1 VSGLVSAAS
10 LAAAPSAPVAWRP
23 ASTDAEIDRA
33 FAQARGAKR
42 PVLLYWGASWCPP
55 CNQLK
60 ATLFNRQDFA
70 AVARG
75 YVTVHVDGD
84 RPGAQR
90 IARRF
95 GVSGYPTMVVFSPAG
110 AEVTRLPGEAEP
122 QEVLAIMRL
131 GLAGGRP
138 VKALL
143 GDARAGK
150 PLTATEWRMLAH
162 YSWATDDR
170 RLVPK
175 AELPIVLAQLAAAS
189 PVGEADVADRLWLKA
204 ITASDDGKGLK
215 PDAALR
221 QRVEQVLADAART
234 RSHSD
239 LLSGAAADIVR
250 VLSKQDSAERQ
261 TLLRSFDG
269 ALKRLEADATL
280 SRADRLGALIARVE
294 LARLGAADDAAQ
306 VSVSA
311 ALQQEVRE
319 HAARADRE
327 ITDGYERQAVI
338 TAAAWALGRAGLWS
352 DSDALLTGNLARSH
366 SPYYLMSQLGSNARK
381 QGRNDEALTWFERA
395 YNASVGP
402 ATRLQWG
409 ASYIAALVDL
419 ASADA
424 SRIEKVA
431 AAVLNEAAGD
441 SGAFAGRSLRSL
453 QRVSDKLVPWGKA
466 APNAA
471 ALARLRARLEASCN
485 KHRGSAAEREACR
498 KLLRSA

>member
-1 VSGLVSAAS
+1 
-10 LAAAPSAPVAWRP
+10 
-23 ASTDAEIDRA
+23 
-33 FAQARGAKR
+33 
-42 PVLLYWGASWCPP
+42 
-55 CNQLK
+55 
-60 ATLFNRQDFA
+60 
-70 AVARG
+70 
-75 YVTVHVDGD
+75 
-84 RPGAQR
+84 
-90 IARRF
+90 
-95 GVSGYPTMVVFSPAG
+95 
-110 AEVTRLPGEAEP
+110 
-122 QEVLAIMRL
+122 
-131 GLAGGRP
+131 
-138 VKALL
+138 
-143 GDARAGK
+143 
-150 PLTATEWRMLAH
+150 
-162 YSWATDDR
+162 
-170 RLVPK
+170 VPK